1 MRLTPLNCCAFG
13 FRQSFASVVLR
24 SSVHFPDA
32 PGDYCPDVP
41 AVAPCAIPALVDT
54 PSLLDLRANLV
65 GGTMTLGDAS
75 FTIKIAV
82 HSGTAA
88 STAFDCVA
96 LLDTR
101 SSQTFIIQDV

>member
-1 MRLTPLNCCAFG
+1 
-13 FRQSFASVVLR
+13 
-24 SSVHFPDA
+24 
-32 PGDYCPDVP
+32 
-41 AVAPCAIPALVDT
+41 
-54 PSLLDLRANLV
+54 
-65 GGTMTLGDAS
+65 MTLDDAS

-88 STAFDCVA
+88 STAIDCVA